1 MVRLTKIYTRT
12 GDTGDTRLVGGQKVP
27 KDHLRIEAYGTID
40 ELNAILGLA
49 RVFNTRETADAAIS
63 LAIDTFLRKSQ
74 NDLFNLGSDLATR
87 MEDRWPNMP
96 LIRAEDT
103 TALENDIDR
112 WNAELHPLNSFVLPG
127 GNPLSAFLHQAR
139 TVCRRAERCILRLS
153 KEELIG
159 DQVLPYVNRMS
170 DALFVL
176 SRWVTLKTG
185 APEFLWER

>member
-12 GDTGDTRLVGGQKVP
+12 GDKGDTRLVGGQKVP

-40 ELNAILGLA
+40 ELNTILGLA
-49 RVFNTRETADAAIS
+49 RVFNLRETSDAAVS
-63 LAIDTFLRKSQ
+63 TSIDTFLRKTQ

-87 MEDRWPNMP
+87 VADRWPNMP
-96 LIRAEDT
+96 LICANDITE
-103 TALENDIDR
+103 LESTIDR
-112 WNAELHPLNSFVLPG
+112 WNDELFPLNSFVLPG

-153 KEELIG
+153 REDDIG
-159 DQVLPYVNRMS
+159 EHVLPYVNRMS

-176 SRWVTLKTG
+176 SRWATIKTG
-185 APEFLWER
+185 AQEFLWER